1 MANLFQAPPAA
12 PFDVHDPNNVEI
24 RWDRWKKRLEAYITA
39 TELGDDHQ
47 KRALL
52 LFCTGE
58 AVRQLFNHHSNAGDA
73 KDCTTTSQLLI
84 IIDHFSP
91 KKNRTFEINK
101 FRLPQQFDDESVGQ
115 FYTCLCLPESTPLVN
130 LPTLTTKSEL
140 RLFNDA
146 CQQNFVKPLY
156 EMTT

>member
-52 LFCTGE
+52 YSALEKPF
-58 AVRQLFNHHSNAGDA
+58 AN
-73 KDCTTTSQLLI
+73 
-84 IIDHFSP
+84 
-91 KKNRTFEINK
+91 
-101 FRLPQQFDDESVGQ
+101 
-115 FYTCLCLPESTPLVN
+115 Y
-130 LPTLTTKSEL
+130 LTTILMPETQKTAQLPHSFSL
-140 RLFNDA
+140 S
-146 CQQNFVKPLY
+146 
-156 EMTT
+156 